1 MIDDT
6 NTIDCSY
13 STTITHLP
21 RSWTSTNHNLTLFTQ
36 SILRFDLLHTPSIT
50 SIKTND
56 FQGLY
61 NLRDLS
67 IINTGLITI
76 QPHAF
81 RHLHRLHELRI
92 ELNRNLIELKS
103 FALSDIEYV
112 HRISLKSNS
121 IRVIHTEVFRNTHF
135 VDILDLSDNPLE
147 IIESYAFNGLKSVG
161 TLILCLLPTCPIKQ
175 IDSFAFFGFHTCDKI
190 ILTGIHTSLR
200 SNSFSYM
207 TSVNL
212 VNLSHSEI
220 THINSYAFQDCEHI
234 GEIDLSSSLISNI
247 DSHAFDQLYNVSL
260 LNLKGNLIRLFE
272 KTIFQQLAHTIKQ
285 INLDNNPIRCD
296 CTLEWYLE
304 ERSNR
309 YKLPDVCTGPIGYE
323 CLSPNELQKSQ
334 LICYQTEKNDNQ
346 SKEINFCERR
356 EKHISARESS
366 ASLYELNSF
375 LFILIIFIFPNKI
388 LFPL

>member
-1 MIDDT
+1 
-6 NTIDCSY
+6 
-13 STTITHLP
+13 
-21 RSWTSTNHNLTLFTQ
+21 
-36 SILRFDLLHTPSIT
+36 
-50 SIKTND
+50 
-56 FQGLY
+56 
-61 NLRDLS
+61 
-67 IINTGLITI
+67 
-76 QPHAF
+76 
-81 RHLHRLHELRI
+81 
-92 ELNRNLIELKS
+92 
-103 FALSDIEYV
+103 
-112 HRISLKSNS
+112 
-121 IRVIHTEVFRNTHF
+121 
-135 VDILDLSDNPLE
+135 
-147 IIESYAFNGLKSVG
+147 
-161 TLILCLLPTCPIKQ
+161 
-175 IDSFAFFGFHTCDKI
+175 
-190 ILTGIHTSLR
+190 
-200 SNSFSYM
+200 M

-346 SKEINFCERR
+346 SKEINF
-356 EKHISARESS
+356 
-366 ASLYELNSF
+366 L
-375 LFILIIFIFPNKI
+375 
-388 LFPL
+388 